1 MSNIKIKIKKFL
13 KFLPNKLY
21 IQLYYIMTIH
31 KICNFKNPKTYNEKL
46 QWLKLHDKNPLYP
59 KIVDKYEVKKY
70 IANKIGDEYV
80 IQLLGVWDKFDDID
94 FNKLPDRFVL
104 KCTHD
109 CGSTVVV
116 KNKNEMNKQKVK
128 AKIESYLYTDFY
140 SIAREWAY
148 KHVKPRIIAEAYME
162 DSKYKEL
169 RDYKFFCFNGEP
181 KIVGIYM
188 GRTNGKTKVSFF
200 DMNKKFLGLY
210 SGKIL
215 ASKKEIELP
224 ANFDKMKELSRILS
238 KDFKHVRVDFYE
250 VDEKIYF
257 GELTLYHNG
266 GFAKFNPEKWDRI
279 LGEYLNLDIDKK

>member
-1 MSNIKIKIKKFL
+1 MSIKKFL
-13 KFLPNKLY
+13 QFLPNKLY
-21 IQLYYIMTIH
+21 IQLYYILTIH

-46 QWLKLHDKNPLYP
+46 QWLKLNDKNPLYP

-70 IANKIGDEYV
+70 IADKIGEEYV
-80 IQLLGVWDKFDDID
+80 IPLLGVWDKFDDID

-116 KNKNEMNKQKVK
+116 KNKNEMDKQKVK
-128 AKIESYLYTDFY
+128 SKIEKYLYTDFY
-140 SIAREWAY
+140 CIAREWAY
-148 KHVKPRIIAEAYME
+148 KNVKPRIIAEAYME

-169 RDYKFFCFNGEP
+169 RDYKFFCFDGVP
-181 KIVGIYM
+181 KIMGIYM

-200 DMNKKFLGLY
+200 DMDKKFLGLY

-215 ASKKEIELP
+215 AAEKEIELP
-224 ANFDKMKELSRILS
+224 VNFEKMKELSRILS

-279 LGEYLNLDIDKK
+279 LGEYINLDINKK